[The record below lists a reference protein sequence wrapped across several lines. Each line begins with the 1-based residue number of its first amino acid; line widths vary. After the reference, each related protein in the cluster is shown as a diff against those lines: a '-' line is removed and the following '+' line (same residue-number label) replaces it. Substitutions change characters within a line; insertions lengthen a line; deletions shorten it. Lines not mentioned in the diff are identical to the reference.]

1 MSSKSGAGMHTQV
14 LACTLDDDMIASCC
28 HAAMSPCADED
39 EEYACGAGEKRVSV
53 GRQMWREEGWGSAE
67 QEDDDEEGWGG
78 EEVGGGEGGLGIGVL
93 LYNGVVMHG
102 QSAIS
107 HPVPHVPHAL
117 ASHTGHPL
125 NKTNQTPT
133 HEEKDSWDKAKMEG
147 WATRVGSS
155 GCEGRG
161 GGGGGGVC
169 KLDGEGTSREGAVKM
184 AHMRRSLSV
193 DKNLGAASEPLP
205 APVQRVFYVRGGI
218 AVDAPSLNAR
228 IPTLLHNASLV
239 LLGPGSLFTSLIPSL
254 ILPGV
259 GEAMLAARGGA
270 QRILLLNA
278 GADCED
284 ARCNTLQCTLVFARD
299 IMLPTAAHCKTL
311 RWY

>member
-39 EEYACGAGEKRVSV
+39 EEYVCGAGEKRVSV
-53 GRQMWREEGWGSAE
+53 GRQMWREEGWGSEE
-67 QEDDDEEGWGG
+67 QEDDNEEGWGG

-125 NKTNQTPT
+125 NKTNQIPT
-133 HEEKDSWDKAKMEG
+133 HEEKSSWDKAKEEG
-147 WATRVGSS
+147 GATHMWSS
-155 GCEGRG
+155 SFWGM
-161 GGGGGGVC
+161 
-169 KLDGEGTSREGAVKM
+169 SREGAVKM

-193 DKNLGAASEPLP
+193 DKNLGAASDPLP

-284 ARCNTLQCTLVFARD
+284 ARCNTLQRTLVLAV
-299 IMLPTAAHCKTL
+299 T
-311 RWY
+311 